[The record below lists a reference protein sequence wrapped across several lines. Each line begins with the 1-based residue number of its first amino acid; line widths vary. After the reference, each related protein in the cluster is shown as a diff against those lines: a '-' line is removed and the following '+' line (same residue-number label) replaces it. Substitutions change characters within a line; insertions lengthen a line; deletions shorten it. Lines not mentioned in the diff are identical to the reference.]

1 MKINDR
7 IKSQELKL
15 EQLQKEI
22 ANITL
27 SINKTIKEHFSY
39 PGIIGKFSKFKN
51 IPDFLCYINETISIL
66 VNFKDKMNLDYN
78 SYIKENNN

>member
-7 IKSQELKL
+7 IIFQELKL

-22 ANITL
+22 ANFTL
-27 SINKTIKEHFSY
+27 SINKTINEHFSY

-51 IPDFLCYINETISIL
+51 IPYFLCYINETISIL

>member
-22 ANITL
+22 ANFTL

-51 IPDFLCYINETISIL
+51 IPNFL
-66 VNFKDKMNLDYN
+66 
-78 SYIKENNN
+78 